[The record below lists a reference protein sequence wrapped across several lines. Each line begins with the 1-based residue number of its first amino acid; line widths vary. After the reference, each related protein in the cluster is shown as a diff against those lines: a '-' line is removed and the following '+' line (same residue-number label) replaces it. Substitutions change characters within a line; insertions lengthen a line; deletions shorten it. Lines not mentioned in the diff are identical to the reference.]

1 MPHQTREA
9 SMENSF
15 ENPREA
21 IVDGQ
26 EFIQHSLP
34 DQIKMD
40 QYLSAKGVGSGTKKK
55 FLGVMLRSVSTP
67 GTV

>member
-1 MPHQTREA
+1 
-9 SMENSF
+9 MEENF
-15 ENPREA
+15 EGPREA

-40 QYLSAKGVGSGTKKK
+40 NHLASKGVGKTGKTKWLGTLVRR
-55 FLGVMLRSVSTP
+55 FSPP

>member
-1 MPHQTREA
+1 
-9 SMENSF
+9 MEENF

-26 EFIQHSLP
+26 EFIEHSLP

-40 QYLSAKGVGSGTKKK
+40 QYLGSKGVGKPGKNKWLGTLVRK
-55 FLGVMLRSVSTP
+55 FSPP

>member
-1 MPHQTREA
+1 MPHQSREA
-9 SMENSF
+9 TMENSF

-40 QYLSAKGVGSGTKKK
+40 QYLGSKGVGKTGKKK
-55 FLGVMLRSVSTP
+55 FLGMMVRSFSPP